1 MTRKKVQIL
10 DQCKKDHDLRKRDAG
25 LKEFRAWV
33 TPEQAK
39 KLTDY
44 LVTLRQIKA

>member
-1 MTRKKVQIL
+1 MKTGAQR
-10 DQCKKDHDLRKRDAG
+10 KKDHDRRKREAG